1 MFYFTFLKLLLQ
13 KHFTYVYVYFL
24 VGNLCLFFSLGF
36 RLVERNPGADDRC
49 KRNQAEWPS
58 AGGRFSICPQLY
70 TGYVGG
76 CQKVLRSPSVFGQF
90 QSDSSSGFAKK
101 KIQIQYRFF
110 FFFYQKIF
118 FSSNSLFFFSL
129 QILEHGP
136 APDFAKMYRCLQVA
150 DFMVLDQNFCMF
162 GPDLGSFQRRYLTRI
177 SRSRNYSICNTFK
190 QYRQL
195 LRSWFYF
202 GRGGFGARLL
212 KSLRL

>member
-118 FSSNSLFFFSL
+118 FSQAILYFFFLFKFWSTALPRILLKCTGAYKL
-129 QILEHGP
+129 QILWFWIKTSVCSARIWVP
-136 APDFAKMYRCLQVA
+136 KTPLFDPDIQKQKLLDLQH
-150 DFMVLDQNFCMF
+150 F
-162 GPDLGSFQRRYLTRI
+162 
-177 SRSRNYSICNTFK
+177 
-190 QYRQL
+190 
-195 LRSWFYF
+195 
-202 GRGGFGARLL
+202 
-212 KSLRL
+212 

>member
-13 KHFTYVYVYFL
+13 KHFTYVQVYFL

-76 CQKVLRSPSVFGQF
+76 CQKVLRSPPFSV
-90 QSDSSSGFAKK
+90 SSRATLAPDLQRKRF
-101 KIQIQYRFF
+101 RFNTDFF
-110 FFFYQKIF
+110 FFLLEDF
-118 FSSNSLFFFSL
+118 FLSSNSLFFFSL

-150 DFMVLDQNFCMF
+150 DFMVLDQNYCMF